1 MTMAL
6 WYASRATGLTSLVL
20 LTAVVALGALNGGRF
35 SSARWPRFAVAGVH
49 RNLSLLTVAFLVVHI
64 ATAVIDPYA
73 GIAWLNAVLPFSSS
87 YHAFWL
93 GLGAVA
99 FDLFVAL
106 IVSSLLRPRI
116 DVRIWRAI
124 HWAAYVCWPV
134 ALAHGLGIGG
144 TDSRLGWVLVLTGV
158 CVLAV
163 LGVVLWRVAASHP
176 DTEARRQPWT
186 GVR

>member
-1 MTMAL
+1 MTMTL

-35 SSARWPRFAVAGVH
+35 TSANWPRFAVAALH
-49 RNLSLLTVAFLVVHI
+49 RNLSLLAVAFLVVHI

-73 GIAWLNAVLPFSSS
+73 GIAWLNAVLPFSSA
-87 YHAFWL
+87 YHPFWL
-93 GLGAVA
+93 GLGTVA
-99 FDLFVAL
+99 FDLFMAL
-106 IVSSLLRPRI
+106 IASSLLRPRI
-116 DVRIWRAI
+116 DVRVWRAI

-134 ALAHGLGIGG
+134 AVAHGVGIGG
-144 TDSRLGWVLVLTGV
+144 ADSRLGWVLVLTGG

-163 LGVVLWRVAASHP
+163 LAAVLWRVAAHHP
-176 DTEARRQPWT
+176 DTDARRQPWT